1 MFKTYKGKFTPKNP
15 EKYMGDPRNII
26 YRSSWELKM
35 FSRLDVDPNITRWA
49 SEEFAIPYFSPID
62 NKIHRY
68 FPDVY
73 AENNRG
79 DKFVFEIKPDAQT
92 RAPANKS
99 RQTKRYL
106 TEVSTFLINKAKWAA
121 AEKFCEERGW
131 VFKIVTERDL
141 F

>member
-26 YRSSWELKM
+26 YRSSWELKFM
-35 FSRLDVDPNITRWA
+35 VRLDEDRNITRWA
-49 SEEFAIPYFSPID
+49 SEEFQIPYFDPTT
-62 NKIHRY
+62 NRTRRY
-68 FPDVY
+68 FPDFYV
-73 AENNRG
+73 ENNRG